1 MCEAPKTPLAEHN
14 PAAARRRRRLR
25 LCAAAVV
32 CWILVCGGLVG
43 GVLAWLVA
51 ANSAGAGMDASAL
64 DLEAASPSLPPPR
77 APPPLPPPPQFPPAI
92 PVGDPQLPPP
102 PPGAPPS
109 PPRPSPPPSA
119 PTVFV
124 TLQLTVDNVYSTAG
138 HVLVWVHTSS
148 STWPDKGGAY
158 YFERLT
164 VPSSK
169 EVSLAVEVPAGE
181 IAVMSYHDKND
192 NLKMDTNWIGYPEEG
207 AAASNGARGG
217 PLGGPKWSDAKVA
230 VAAGA
235 PVSLELSMWNP

>member
-1 MCEAPKTPLAEHN
+1 
-14 PAAARRRRRLR
+14 
-25 LCAAAVV
+25 
-32 CWILVCGGLVG
+32 
-43 GVLAWLVA
+43 
-51 ANSAGAGMDASAL
+51 MDASAL
-64 DLEAASPSLPPPR
+64 GDRVAAAAAAARAAAAAAALP
-77 APPPLPPPPQFPPAI
+77 A
-92 PVGDPQLPPP
+92 GDP
-102 PPGAPPS
+102 GRSAAAAAAGRAPS
-109 PPRPSPPPSA
+109 PPRPSPPPS

-235 PVSLELSMWNP
+235 PVSLELSMWTRDMPSVYTASARAVRGYPIRIRPVPLRNQRFPSLARRVYGACATKCPPLSAA